1 MDLPLSSFN
10 IFLYFRMLGQT
21 HDLMSRRSYMMTD
34 GRISVVVV
42 KNHRV
47 LPLEDNNDLLRPAVS
62 VMGVRLAILQP
73 RNYSS

>member
-1 MDLPLSSFN
+1 
-10 IFLYFRMLGQT
+10 
-21 HDLMSRRSYMMTD
+21 MMTD

-47 LPLEDNNDLLRPAVS
+47 LPLEDNNESLRPAVS